1 MNFWREKTKVFAFIF
16 LFFVSFT
23 VIQEIKAQNSI
34 YQLPPGTK
42 IRLRMETEINSK
54 VSSVNDTFITRV
66 AQPVVMRN
74 AVVLPAGTIIEG
86 RVTKVVPAEAGGQSG
101 KLELN
106 FENLRFTDGVR
117 RNIKGRLVNPL
128 KTESDRKTNI
138 LAVVGGTTL
147 GAIFGAFSGKNNGAL
162 IGAGVGAGI
171 GTGTVFLR
179 KGKELR
185 IKTDEEFEI
194 ELEKDVTMPVLDY

>member
-1 MNFWREKTKVFAFIF
+1 MNFWRKKTKVFALIF
-16 LFFVSFT
+16 LFFVSFSA
-23 VIQEIKAQNSI
+23 ISKIKAQNSI

-66 AQPVVMRN
+66 TQPVVVRN
-74 AVVLPAGTIIEG
+74 AVVLPAGTIVEG
-86 RVTKVVPAEAGGQSG
+86 RVTKVEPAEAGGQG
-101 KLELN
+101 GTLELN
-106 FENLRFTDGVR
+106 FENLRFTDGVK

-128 KTESDRKTNI
+128 KAESARKTNI
-138 LAVVGGTTL
+138 LMVIGGTSI
-147 GAIFGAFSGKNNGAL
+147 GAIFGAFSGKQSGAL

-171 GTGTVFLR
+171 GTGAVFLR